1 MFLRHS
7 YKKYE
12 VGRDIYYFLR
22 KPWWV
27 EERDVTGMR
36 GAPSGCG
43 WHSKGTAA
51 AAALT
56 GTQGADPSTH
66 PFSLRGLQR

>member
-43 WHSKGTAA
+43 
-51 AAALT
+51 
-56 GTQGADPSTH
+56 GTQRAQQP
-66 PFSLRGLQR
+66 PPP